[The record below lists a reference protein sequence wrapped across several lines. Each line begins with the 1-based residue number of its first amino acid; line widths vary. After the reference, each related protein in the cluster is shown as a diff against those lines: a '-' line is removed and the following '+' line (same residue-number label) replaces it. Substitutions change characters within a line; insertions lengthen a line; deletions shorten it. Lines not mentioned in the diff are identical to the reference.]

1 MYEEPYKWV
10 EAVGNRRTYLDE
22 QFREGTPVVGV
33 AYEHGILLMTM
44 SKGTPKLYEI
54 YDLLA
59 LGGMGHPADLEK
71 LRFNLLEMAHVEGFN
86 RSASDVTGSRLV
98 KYGIAPVIKQAF
110 EEVFKAPFIVKI
122 LLAEIGR
129 TQRLE
134 IVNALKRSRGLS
146 VNELVDRMRMSYM
159 GIKQHCLTLQRDGY
173 LDTWRRPQK
182 MGRPEMVYRLTRRT
196 QDLFQADSNR
206 FTLELLDSVQGIYG
220 PNAPEKLLYNLFE
233 RKCASLK
240 EKVKGATVAERA
252 KSLAKIR
259 DTEGYMSQFTIDDGG
274 PQILECHTPLQNVL
288 DKYPIIGRLE
298 QEMFEQLL
306 GTRVRRQETR
316 NSGLYEC
323 AFYFDA

>member
-1 MYEEPYKWV
+1 M
-10 EAVGNRRTYLDE
+10 NQR
-22 QFREGTPVVGV
+22 
-33 AYEHGILLMTM
+33 
-44 SKGTPKLYEI
+44 
-54 YDLLA
+54 
-59 LGGMGHPADLEK
+59 
-71 LRFNLLEMAHVEGFN
+71 
-86 RSASDVTGSRLV
+86 
-98 KYGIAPVIKQAF
+98 
-110 EEVFKAPFIVKI
+110 

-182 MGRPEMVYRLTRRT
+182 MGRPEMVYRLTRRAH
-196 QDLFQADSNR
+196 DLFQADSNR
-206 FTLELLDSVQGIYG
+206 FTLELLDSVQSIYG

-240 EKVKGATVAERA
+240 EKVKGEAVAERA

-259 DTEGYMSQFTIDDGG
+259 DTEGYMSQFVTDDGG

-298 QEMFEQLL
+298 QQMFEQLL